1 MDNKNLIN
9 ELLIKSEQICK
20 ESREID
26 SFIRSKE
33 FENLDE
39 QHQRIVKYQKK
50 LMLKHCL
57 VLLLRIDI
65 IKSEI
70 NEKTK

>member
-1 MDNKNLIN
+1 MDNKNLMN
-9 ELLIKSEQICK
+9 ELLIKSEQIWK

-50 LMLKHCL
+50 LMLKHYL